1 MHYERSGLMVDAFAA
16 EAASLLR
23 AGYRPLLFANTD
35 AEARLL
41 LQHVPQA
48 REWTLKGPQ
57 PGDGPIVANRE
68 THGQGLNMQVSATL
82 HMLPY
87 ICYLTYATLHAT
99 LNMQVSATLPRAPN
113 STSPTLHPRP
123 SHLTSHAHPS
133 HLTARKPRSLTPH
146 PTTPQPSAL
155 SPRPPSSPP
164 HSTTPIQ

>member
-1 MHYERSGLMVDAFAA
+1 MVDAFAA

-87 ICYLTYATLHAT
+87 ICYLTCYLEYAGLCYLT
-99 LNMQVSATLPRAPN
+99 
-113 STSPTLHPRP
+113 PRP
-123 SHLTSHAHPS
+123 ELHIPHPS
-133 HLTARKPRSLTPH
+133 PPPFSPHLSRTSLTPH
-146 PTTPQPSAL
+146 SAQASLPHSSPTTPQPSAL